1 MTERGAGS
9 LTRTAT
15 QLAIGPSAWRWDGGT
30 LVIDIDER
38 GTPLPRRVRGQV
50 RVHVNALTHHSEM
63 IDGAG
68 AHRWRP
74 MAPACRVE
82 VALSEPSLGWRGT
95 GYLDSNDG
103 DAPLERDF
111 RRWDW
116 SRAVLADGSAAILY
130 ETECRDG
137 GGRNIALR
145 IDGRGQ
151 VETFTPPG
159 RVALPASRWRIG
171 RATRAEAGATVTRSL
186 VDAPFYAR
194 SVLRTTLFGQS
205 AEAVHES
212 VDLDRFKALSTQ
224 AMLAFRVGKARG
236 SASGPVTR

>member
-1 MTERGAGS
+1 MTERGAAS
-9 LTRTAT
+9 LTRDAT

-38 GTPLPRRVRGQV
+38 GTPLPRRLRGQV
-50 RVHVNALTHHSEM
+50 RVHVDAITHHGQA

-74 MAPACRVE
+74 IAPACRVE
-82 VALSEPSLGWRGT
+82 VALSEPSLRWRGA

-116 SRAVLADGSAAILY
+116 SRARLADGSAILY

-137 GGRNIALR
+137 AGRTIALR
-145 IDGRGQ
+145 IGAGGKSNRS
-151 VETFTPPG
+151 
-159 RVALPASRWRIG
+159 RRRPAWRC
-171 RATRAEAGATVTRSL
+171 RPAAGASPARR
-186 VDAPFYAR
+186 APR
-194 SVLRTTLFGQS
+194 
-205 AEAVHES
+205 
-212 VDLDRFKALSTQ
+212 
-224 AMLAFRVGKARG
+224 
-236 SASGPVTR
+236 PPPP

>member
-1 MTERGAGS
+1 MTERGAAS
-9 LTRTAT
+9 LMRDAT

-30 LVIDIDER
+30 LVIDIEER

-50 RVHVNALTHHSEM
+50 RVHVDAVTHHQET
-63 IDGAG
+63 IDSDG

-74 MAPACRVE
+74 IAPACRVE
-82 VALSEPSLGWRGT
+82 VALSEPSLAWRGT

-111 RRWDW
+111 RRWHW
-116 SRAVLADGSAAILY
+116 SRALLADGRAAILY
-130 ETECRDG
+130 ETECREG
-137 GGRNIALR
+137 SGRNIALCIGGDR
-145 IDGRGQ
+145 T
-151 VETFTPPG
+151 VERFTPPA

-205 AEAVHES
+205 VEAVHES
-212 VDLDRFKALSTQ
+212 VDLDRFRALSTQ
-224 AMLAFRVGKARG
+224 AMLAFRVGKAR
-236 SASGPVTR
+236 ALPWTRHA